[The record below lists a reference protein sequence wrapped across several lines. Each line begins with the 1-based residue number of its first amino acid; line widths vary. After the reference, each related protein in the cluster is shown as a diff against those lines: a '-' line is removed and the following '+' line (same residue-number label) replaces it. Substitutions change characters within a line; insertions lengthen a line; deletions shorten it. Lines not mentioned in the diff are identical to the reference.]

1 MKILPGGKR
10 HICICLNPFLKSL
23 HLVQYHSSPEPI
35 ILQYYTIHF
44 HQLMAQESQ
53 NWNFT

>member
-1 MKILPGGKR
+1 MKFLPGGKR

-53 NWNFT
+53 N